1 MPKRV
6 TVIQLR
12 HCHQKVTSVRSYS
25 EEKTS
30 HVSKKTH
37 SPSDC
42 YSSFVLSGAE
52 PKKQKLGPP
61 DCRCNWYLERFCHT
75 GHGYCLKCLVSWHPL
90 WLVDSYLPHSTMYL
104 NICEHNSTKVYWDFY
119 VLQTSQLSGLSFH
132 LLQMLIMSLGSSVL
146 IMVNY
151 SPSKA
156 KGFFIRVGRLLVVE
170 LLKPPPWHLTA
181 SASASGFCSKTP
193 KRWESCRRNAPL
205 LPCLSPPN
213 FHILFSL
220 TGNYHRVP

>member
-12 HCHQKVTSVRSYS
+12 RCHQKVTSVRSYS

-42 YSSFVLSGAE
+42 YSSCVLSGAG
-52 PKKQKLGPP
+52 PKKQKLRPP

-75 GHGYCLKCLVSWHPL
+75 GRGYRLKCLVSWHLL
-90 WLVDSYLPHSTMYL
+90 WLVDSYLPQSTVYSNIYEHS
-104 NICEHNSTKVYWDFY
+104 STKVYWDFY
-119 VLQTSQLSGLSFH
+119 VLQTSHQDQLSGLSFH
-132 LLQMLIMSLGSSVL
+132 LLQTLIMSHGSSVL

-151 SPSKA
+151 S
-156 KGFFIRVGRLLVVE
+156 
-170 LLKPPPWHLTA
+170 T
-181 SASASGFCSKTP
+181 SKTNV
-193 KRWESCRRNAPL
+193 S
-205 LPCLSPPN
+205 S
-213 FHILFSL
+213 
-220 TGNYHRVP
+220 